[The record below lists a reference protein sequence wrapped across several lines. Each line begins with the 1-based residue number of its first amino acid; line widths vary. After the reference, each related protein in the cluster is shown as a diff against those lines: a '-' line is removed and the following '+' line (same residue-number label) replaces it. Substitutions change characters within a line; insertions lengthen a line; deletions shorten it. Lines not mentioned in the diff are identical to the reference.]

1 MNDAMRDRI
10 EKRVS
15 ALAIERRISTAEAR
29 KLLNQRAGRK
39 SAATRREKLL
49 SQQPTL
55 PVFHTEEAPS
65 RK

>member
-55 PVFHTEEAPS
+55 PVQ
-65 RK
+65 

>member
-1 MNDAMRDRI
+1 MNDAMRDRS

-15 ALAIERRISTAEAR
+15 ALASERRISTAEAR

-55 PVFHTEEAPS
+55 PVLL
-65 RK
+65 